1 MEDRRISEFSIYDPL
16 AGKTIFSDTSISY
29 VIPLYQRA
37 FAWEDKEIV
46 QLIDDIN
53 DFDNK
58 DGSSY
63 YLGAVIVSREG
74 NRYEVIDG
82 QQRLTALFLLLN
94 YLGLPMESI
103 LSFECRKKSGYT
115 LQMIVNDK
123 VLSID
128 DIDDSLLN
136 GKKIIENEF
145 GKYAKDEKEAFIN
158 KLSSVKIYRIE
169 VPENT
174 NLNHYFEIMNTRGE
188 QLEQQDILK
197 AKLMSYLDKGYM
209 ATFSK
214 IWDACSDMT
223 GYVQMHF
230 DTDMRAKIFGP
241 EWEYEPNCEIK
252 VDDRSDIGKSI
263 KDIINPKFV
272 VDHKSIIAD
281 SDDRVRFESIITFPY
296 FLLHVLKIYVW
307 ANGIE
312 CHIDELLDDKKLSD
326 TFTSVIDE
334 AKDKNLLNEAAFS
347 EGFVKCLLKCR
358 FLFDKYI
365 VKREFVNDDS
375 DGNWSIKAFH
385 SSGQQSKKKPYYS
398 NSCIGGKGE
407 WKQTYEARHR
417 RVLMLQSLLRVSYT
431 SPKIMH
437 WITELMRWLYIVSN
451 RDDMSQFE
459 VIIEKYICLGAGN
472 KTNGSVTIKD
482 YLDAGNY
489 DMGVNTPHL
498 VFNYLDYL
506 LWKRDQSKYSNF
518 VFEFRNS
525 VEHWYPQHPSEGTF
539 EQWTSDAGVNNFGNL
554 CIIQRNV
561 NSKFSNMSPE
571 SKQSTFEDMISKGS
585 IKLRIMAELVRDMI
599 HKGIDPNKDWKESG
613 YKQHGKNMLDILRN
627 ACELFVKC
635 SYDNSENK

>member
-1 MEDRRISEFSIYDPL
+1 MEDKRITEFSIYDPSTN
-16 AGKTIFSDTSISY
+16 KTIFSDLSISY

-37 FAWEDKEIV
+37 FAWEDKEII

-58 DGSSY
+58 NGRFY
-63 YLGAVIVSREG
+63 YLGAVIVSKEG
-74 NRYEVIDG
+74 KRYEVIDG

-94 YLGLPMESI
+94 YLGMPMENI
-103 LSFECRKKSGYT
+103 LSFECRKKSDST
-115 LQMIVNDK
+115 LQMIIDDK
-123 VLSID
+123 AISID

-145 GKYAKDEKEAFIN
+145 GKYTDYEKEVFIN

-169 VPENT
+169 VPDNT
-174 NLNHYFEIMNTRGE
+174 DLNHYFEIMNTRGE

-197 AKLMSYLDKGYM
+197 AQLLSYLDNSYM
-209 ATFSK
+209 STFSK

-230 DTDMRAKIFGP
+230 DTELRAEIFGS
-241 EWEYEPNCEIK
+241 EWENEPNCKFKVRDCSKSGKNIKEII
-252 VDDRSDIGKSI
+252 D
-263 KDIINPKFV
+263 PKFV
-272 VDHKSIIAD
+272 VDHKSEIAD

-312 CHIDELLDDKKLSD
+312 AHINELLDDKKLSD
-326 TFTSVIDE
+326 TFTSVIEEGTNGGSSLDR
-334 AKDKNLLNEAAFS
+334 AAFS
-347 EGFVKCLLKCR
+347 KGFIKCLLKCR

-375 DGNWSIKAFH
+375 DGDWSIKTFH
-385 SSGQQSKKKPYYS
+385 SSGTYSKKKPYYS
-398 NSCIGGKGE
+398 NSYIGVKGE
-407 WKQTYEARHR
+407 WKQTYDARHK

-437 WITELMRWLYIVSN
+437 WITELLKWVYVDSN
-451 RDDMSQFE
+451 RSDMSAFE
-459 VIIEKYICLGAGN
+459 GVIEEYICF
-472 KTNGSVTIKD
+472 GSESSASGSFTVRD
-482 YLDAGNY
+482 YIDSENY

-498 VFNYLDYL
+498 IFNYLDYL
-506 LWKRDQSKYSNF
+506 LWKKNQSKYSNF

-539 EQWTSDAGVNNFGNL
+539 EQWASDDGVNNLGNL

-561 NSKFSNMSPE
+561 NSRFSNMSPE

-585 IKLRIMAELVRDMI
+585 IKLRIMAEIVRKMNTE
-599 HKGIDPNKDWKESG
+599 GVNSNKEWKEKA
-613 YKQHGKNMLDILRN
+613 YKVHGNEMLEILKN
-627 ACELFVKC
+627 ACGI
-635 SYDNSENK
+635 

>member
-1 MEDRRISEFSIYDPL
+1 MEDKRISEFSIYDPS
-16 AGKTIFSDTSISY
+16 AEKTIFSDTSISY

-37 FAWEDKEIV
+37 FAWEDKEIL

-53 DFDNK
+53 DFDNEN
-58 DGSSY
+58 GSSY
-63 YLGAVIVSREG
+63 YLGAVIVSREE

-103 LSFECRKKSGYT
+103 LSFECRKKSDYT

-145 GKYAKDEKEAFIN
+145 GKYTDYEKDAFIN

-174 NLNHYFEIMNTRGE
+174 DLNHYFEIMNTRGE

-197 AKLMSYLDKGYM
+197 AQLMSYLDNRYM

-230 DTDMRAKIFGP
+230 DTDIRAEIFGS
-241 EWEYEPNCEIK
+241 EWEYEPNFKIK
-252 VDDRSDIGKSI
+252 IHDRSKNGKSI
-263 KDIINPKFV
+263 KDIIDPKFV

-307 ANGIE
+307 ANGIDA
-312 CHIDELLDDKKLSD
+312 HINELLDDKKLSE
-326 TFTSVIDE
+326 TFTGVIEEGTKNGDSL
-334 AKDKNLLNEAAFS
+334 DKAAFS
-347 EGFVKCLLKCR
+347 KGFVKCLLKCR

-375 DGNWSIKAFH
+375 DGSWSIKAFH

-398 NSCIGGKGE
+398 NSYIGVKGE
-407 WKQTYEARHR
+407 WKQTYDARHR

-437 WITELMRWLYIVSN
+437 WITELMKWLYIDSN

-459 VIIEKYICLGAGN
+459 AVIEEYICFGAEN
-472 KTNGSVTIKD
+472 SANGSVTVID
-482 YLDAGNY
+482 YLDAGDY

-506 LWKRDQSKYSNF
+506 LWKRNQSKYSNF

-539 EQWTSDAGVNNFGNL
+539 EQWAPDAGVNSFGNL

-585 IKLRIMAELVRDMI
+585 IKLRIMAEIVRDMI
-599 HKGIDPNKDWKESG
+599 HEGINPNKEWKESA
-613 YKQHGKNMLDILRN
+613 YEEHGNEMLEILRN
-627 ACELFVKC
+627 ACGL
-635 SYDNSENK
+635 

>member
-1 MEDRRISEFSIYDPL
+1 MEDKRITEISIYDPS
-16 AGKTIFSDTSISY
+16 AHKTIFSDTSISY

-58 DGSSY
+58 NGHSY
-63 YLGAVIVSREG
+63 YLGAVIVSKEG
-74 NRYEVIDG
+74 SCYEVIDG

-94 YLGLPMESI
+94 YLGMPMESI
-103 LSFECRKKSGYT
+103 LSFECRKKSDYT
-115 LQMIVNDK
+115 LQMIVDDK
-123 VLSID
+123 AIIID

-145 GKYAKDEKEAFIN
+145 GKYTDYEKKVFIN

-169 VPENT
+169 VPDNT
-174 NLNHYFEIMNTRGE
+174 DLNHYFEIMNTRGE

-197 AKLMSYLDKGYM
+197 AQLLSYLDNGYM

-230 DTDMRAKIFGP
+230 DTELRAEIFGS
-241 EWEYEPNCEIK
+241 EWENEPNCKIK
-252 VDDRSDIGKSI
+252 VRDGRKSGKSI
-263 KDIINPKFV
+263 REIIDPKFV
-272 VDHKSIIAD
+272 VDHKSEIAD

-307 ANGIE
+307 ANGIDA
-312 CHIDELLDDKKLSD
+312 HINELLDDKKLSD
-326 TFTSVIDE
+326 TFTSVIE
-334 AKDKNLLNEAAFS
+334 EGTKGGASLDKATFS
-347 EGFVKCLLKCR
+347 KGFIKCLLKCR

-375 DGNWSIKAFH
+375 DGDWSIKTFH
-385 SSGQQSKKKPYYS
+385 SSGMYSKKKPYYS
-398 NSCIGGKGE
+398 NSYIGVKGE
-407 WKQTYEARHR
+407 WKQTYDARHK
-417 RVLMLQSLLRVSYT
+417 RVLMLQALLRVSYT

-437 WITELMRWLYIVSN
+437 WITELLKWLYTDSN
-451 RDDMSQFE
+451 RWDMSAFE
-459 VIIEKYICLGAGN
+459 GVIEDYICFGSESN
-472 KTNGSVTIKD
+472 TNGSVTVMD
-482 YLDAGNY
+482 YIEAGDY

-498 VFNYLDYL
+498 IFNYLDYL
-506 LWKRDQSKYSNF
+506 LWKNNQSKYSNF

-525 VEHWYPQHPSEGTF
+525 VEHWYPQHPLEGTF
-539 EQWTSDAGVNNFGNL
+539 EQWAPDEGVNNFGNL

-585 IKLRIMAELVRDMI
+585 IKLRIMAEIIRKMNTDGVNS
-599 HKGIDPNKDWKESG
+599 NKEWKESA
-613 YKQHGKNMLDILRN
+613 YIEHRIEMLDILRN
-627 ACELFVKC
+627 ACDTAK
-635 SYDNSENK
+635 NK

>member
-1 MEDRRISEFSIYDPL
+1 MEDRRISEISIYDPS
-16 AGKTIFSDTSISY
+16 AKKTIFSDTLISY

-58 DGSSY
+58 NGSSY
-63 YLGAVIVSREG
+63 YLGAVIVSREE

-103 LSFECRKKSGYT
+103 LSFECRKKSDNT

-123 VLSID
+123 VLSSD

-145 GKYAKDEKEAFIN
+145 GKYTDYEKEDFIN

-174 NLNHYFEIMNTRGE
+174 DLNHYFEIMNTRGE

-197 AKLMSYLDKGYM
+197 AQLMSYLDNRYM

-230 DTDMRAKIFGP
+230 DTDIRTEIFGS
-241 EWEYEPNCEIK
+241 EWEDEPNCKIK
-252 VDDRSDIGKSI
+252 IHDRSKSGKSI
-263 KDIINPKFV
+263 KDIIDPKFV

-307 ANGIE
+307 ANGIDA
-312 CHIDELLDDKKLSD
+312 HINELLDDKKLSD
-326 TFTSVIDE
+326 TFISVLEEGTKKGDSL
-334 AKDKNLLNEAAFS
+334 DKASFS
-347 EGFVKCLLKCR
+347 KGFIKCLLKCR

-365 VKREFVNDDS
+365 VKREFVNDDY
-375 DGNWSIKAFH
+375 DGNWSMKAFH

-398 NSCIGGKGE
+398 NSYIGVKGE
-407 WKQTYEARHR
+407 WKQTYDARHR

-437 WITELMRWLYIVSN
+437 WITELMRWLYIDSH

-459 VIIEKYICLGAGN
+459 AVIEEYICFGGESSA
-472 KTNGSVTIKD
+472 NGSVTIRD
-482 YLDAGNY
+482 YLETRDY

-506 LWKRDQSKYSNF
+506 LWKMDQSKYSNF

-539 EQWTSDAGVNNFGNL
+539 EQWAPDAGVNNFGNL

-585 IKLRIMAELVRDMI
+585 IKLRIMAEIVREMI
-599 HKGIDPNKDWKESG
+599 HEGVNPNKEWKEG
-613 YKQHGKNMLDILRN
+613 AYIDHGNKMLEILRD
-627 ACELFVKC
+627 ACGIQDE
-635 SYDNSENK
+635 

>member
-1 MEDRRISEFSIYDPL
+1 MTDERISEFSIYDPSNE
-16 AGKTIFSDTSISY
+16 KTIFSDVSISY

-53 DFDNK
+53 DFNNK

-63 YLGAVIVSREG
+63 YLGSVIVSRKEDQ
-74 NRYEVIDG
+74 YEVIDG
-82 QQRLTALFLLLN
+82 QQRLTALFLLLKHLN
-94 YLGLPMESI
+94 LPMEKI
-103 LSFECRKKSGYT
+103 LSFECRKKSDNT
-115 LQMIVNDK
+115 LQMIFDDK
-123 VLSID
+123 LLSID

-145 GKYAKDEKEAFIN
+145 EKYTPDDRNAFIN

-174 NLNHYFEIMNTRGE
+174 DLNHYFEIMNTRGE

-197 AKLMSYLDKGYM
+197 AQLMSCLEYDYT

-230 DTDMRAKIFGP
+230 GTDIRSKIFDTD
-241 EWEYEPNCEIK
+241 WESEPDC
-252 VDDRSDIGKSI
+252 DIELHVRNKSGKSI
-263 KDIINPKFV
+263 RDIIDPKFV
-272 VDHKSIIAD
+272 VDNKSEIAD

-296 FLLHVLKIYVW
+296 FLLHVLKIYVEVD
-307 ANGIE
+307 GIDVQ
-312 CHIDELLDDKKLSD
+312 INELLDDKNLID
-326 TFTSVIDE
+326 TFASVIDKGTK
-334 AKDKNLLNEAAFS
+334 AGKPVDKADFS
-347 EGFVKCLLKCR
+347 KGFVKCLLKCR

-365 VKREFVNDDS
+365 VKREFINDDS
-375 DGNWSIKAFH
+375 DGNWSIKSFH

-398 NSCIGGKGE
+398 NSDFRFKGE
-407 WKQTYEARHR
+407 WNQHYEARHKR
-417 RVLMLQSLLRVSYT
+417 ILMLQSLLRVSYT

-437 WITELMRWLYIVSN
+437 WITELMKWLYIDSN
-451 RDDMSQFE
+451 RDDLSRFE
-459 VIIEKYICLGAGN
+459 AVIEKYICVGAESSA
-472 KTNGSVTIKD
+472 NGSVTVKG
-482 YLDAGNY
+482 YLDAGDY

-539 EQWTSDAGVNNFGNL
+539 EQWTTDAGVNTFGNL

-571 SKQSTFEDMISKGS
+571 SKQSTFKDMISKGS
-585 IKLRIMAELVRDMI
+585 IKLRIMAEKVNEIVRN
-599 HKGIDPNKDWKESG
+599 GNDPNREWKENACRE
-613 YKQHGKNMLDILRN
+613 HEEEMLDILRD
-627 ACELFVKC
+627 ACGL
-635 SYDNSENK
+635 NG

>member
-1 MEDRRISEFSIYDPL
+1 MEDRRISEFSIYDPS
-16 AGKTIFSDTSISY
+16 AKKTIFSDTLISY

-58 DGSSY
+58 NGSSY
-63 YLGAVIVSREG
+63 YLGAVIVSREE

-103 LSFECRKKSGYT
+103 LSFECRKKSDNT

-145 GKYAKDEKEAFIN
+145 GKYTDYEKEDFIN

-174 NLNHYFEIMNTRGE
+174 DLNHYFEIMNTRGE

-197 AKLMSYLDKGYM
+197 AQLMSYLDNRYM

-230 DTDMRAKIFGP
+230 DTDIRAEIFGS
-241 EWEYEPNCEIK
+241 EWEDEPNCKIK
-252 VDDRSDIGKSI
+252 IHDRSKSGKSI
-263 KDIINPKFV
+263 KDIIDPKFV

-307 ANGIE
+307 ANGIDA
-312 CHIDELLDDKKLSD
+312 HINELLDDKKLSD
-326 TFTSVIDE
+326 TFISVLE
-334 AKDKNLLNEAAFS
+334 EGTKNGNSLDKASFS
-347 EGFVKCLLKCR
+347 KGFIKCLLKCR

-375 DGNWSIKAFH
+375 DGNWSMKAFH

-398 NSCIGGKGE
+398 NSYIGVKGE
-407 WKQTYEARHR
+407 WKQTYDARHR

-437 WITELMRWLYIVSN
+437 WITELMRWLYIDSN

-459 VIIEKYICLGAGN
+459 AVIEEYICFGAESSA
-472 KTNGSVTIKD
+472 NGSVTVKD
-482 YLDAGNY
+482 YLDAGDY

-518 VFEFRNS
+518 AFEFRNS

-539 EQWTSDAGVNNFGNL
+539 EQWAPDAGVNNFGNL

-585 IKLRIMAELVRDMI
+585 IKLRIMAEIVREMI
-599 HKGIDPNKDWKESG
+599 HEGVNPNKEWKESA
-613 YKQHGKNMLDILRN
+613 YIEHGRKMLEILRD
-627 ACELFVKC
+627 ACGIQDE
-635 SYDNSENK
+635 

>member
-1 MEDRRISEFSIYDPL
+1 MEDKRISEFSIYDPTVE
-16 AGKTIFSDTSISY
+16 KTIFSDTSISY

-58 DGSSY
+58 NGSSY
-63 YLGAVIVSREG
+63 YLGAVIVSREE

-94 YLGLPMESI
+94 YLGMPMERI
-103 LSFECRKKSGYT
+103 LSFECRKKSDYT
-115 LQMIVNDK
+115 LQMIVDDK

-145 GKYAKDEKEAFIN
+145 GKYTDYEKEAFIN

-174 NLNHYFEIMNTRGE
+174 DLNHYFEIMNTRGE

-197 AKLMSYLDKGYM
+197 AQLMSYLDNSYM

-230 DTDMRAKIFGP
+230 DTDIRAEIFGS
-241 EWEYEPNCEIK
+241 EWEYEPNCNIRIH
-252 VDDRSDIGKSI
+252 DRSKSGKSI
-263 KDIINPKFV
+263 KDIIDSKFV
-272 VDHKSIIAD
+272 VDHKSIITD

-307 ANGIE
+307 ANGIDA
-312 CHIDELLDDKKLSD
+312 HINELLDDKKLSE
-326 TFTSVIDE
+326 TFTSVIEEGTKNGDLL
-334 AKDKNLLNEAAFS
+334 DKASFS

-375 DGNWSIKAFH
+375 DGSWSIKAFH

-398 NSCIGGKGE
+398 NSYIGVKGE
-407 WKQTYEARHR
+407 WKQTYDARHR

-437 WITELMRWLYIVSN
+437 WITELLRWLYMNSN

-459 VIIEKYICLGAGN
+459 AVIEEYICFGAGGSV
-472 KTNGSVTIKD
+472 NGSVTIKD
-482 YLDAGNY
+482 YLDAGDY

-539 EQWTSDAGVNNFGNL
+539 EQWAPDAGVNNFGNL

-585 IKLRIMAELVRDMI
+585 IKLRIMAEIVRNMI
-599 HKGIDPNKDWKESG
+599 HEGNNPNKEWKESA
-613 YKQHGKNMLDILRN
+613 YEEHGNEMLEILRN
-627 ACELFVKC
+627 ACEI
-635 SYDNSENK
+635 

>member
-1 MEDRRISEFSIYDPL
+1 MEDKQISEFSIYDP
-16 AGKTIFSDTSISY
+16 AAEKTIFSDTSISY

-53 DFDNK
+53 DFDNNN
-58 DGSSY
+58 GSSY

-103 LSFECRKKSGYT
+103 LSFECRKKSDNT
-115 LQMIVNDK
+115 LQMIVKDK

-128 DIDDSLLN
+128 DIDDSLFN

-145 GKYAKDEKEAFIN
+145 GKYTDYEKEAFIK

-174 NLNHYFEIMNTRGE
+174 DLNHYFEIMNTRGE

-197 AKLMSYLDKGYM
+197 AQLMSYLDNSYM

-230 DTDMRAKIFGP
+230 DTDIRAEIFGS
-241 EWEYEPNCEIK
+241 EWEYEPNCKIK
-252 VDDRSDIGKSI
+252 IHDRSNSGKSI
-263 KDIINPKFV
+263 KDIIDPKFV

-307 ANGIE
+307 TNGIE
-312 CHIDELLDDKKLSD
+312 AHINELLDDKKLSD
-326 TFTSVIDE
+326 TFTSVIE
-334 AKDKNLLNEAAFS
+334 EGTKNGTPLDKAAFS
-347 EGFVKCLLKCR
+347 KGFVKCLLKCR

-398 NSCIGGKGE
+398 NSYIGVKGE
-407 WKQTYEARHR
+407 WKQTYDARHR

-437 WITELMRWLYIVSN
+437 WITELMKWLYIDTN
-451 RDDMSQFE
+451 RDDMSWFE
-459 VIIEKYICLGAGN
+459 AVIEEYICFGAESN
-472 KTNGSVTIKD
+472 ANGSVTVKD
-482 YLDAGNY
+482 YLDAGDY

-539 EQWTSDAGVNNFGNL
+539 EQWASDAGVNNFGNL

-585 IKLRIMAELVRDMI
+585 IKLRIMAEIVRDMI
-599 HKGIDPNKDWKESG
+599 HDGINPNKEWKESA
-613 YKQHGKNMLDILRN
+613 YMKHGKEMLEILWN
-627 ACELFVKC
+627 ACEV
-635 SYDNSENK
+635 SY

>member
-1 MEDRRISEFSIYDPL
+1 MEDKRISEFSIYDPSNE
-16 AGKTIFSDTSISY
+16 KTIFSDTTISY

-58 DGSSY
+58 NGRSY
-63 YLGAVIVSREG
+63 YLGSVIVSKEG

-94 YLGLPMESI
+94 YLDLPMESI
-103 LSFECRKKSGYT
+103 LSFECRKKSDYT
-115 LQMIVNDK
+115 LQMIINDATI
-123 VLSID
+123 SID
-128 DIDDSLLN
+128 DFDDSLLN

-145 GKYAKDEKEAFIN
+145 GKYTDDEKEIFVS

-174 NLNHYFEIMNTRGE
+174 DLNHYFEIMNTRGE

-197 AKLMSYLDKGYM
+197 AQLLSYLDKGYM

-230 DTDMRAKIFGP
+230 DTNLREEIFGY
-241 EWEYEPNCEIK
+241 EWESEPNCKIK
-252 VDDRSDIGKSI
+252 VRDRSTSGKGI
-263 KDIINPKFV
+263 REIIDPKFV
-272 VDHKSIIAD
+272 VDQKSEIAD

-307 ANGIE
+307 ANGIDAR
-312 CHIDELLDDKKLSD
+312 INELLDDKKLSD
-326 TFTSVIDE
+326 TFTGVIE
-334 AKDKNLLNEAAFS
+334 EGTKGGASLDKAAFS
-347 EGFVKCLLKCR
+347 KGFIKCLLKCR

-375 DGNWSIKAFH
+375 DGDWSIKTFH
-385 SSGQQSKKKPYYS
+385 SSGQRSKKKPYYS
-398 NSCIGGKGE
+398 NSYIGVKGE
-407 WKQTYEARHR
+407 WKQTYDARHK
-417 RVLMLQSLLRVSYT
+417 RVLMLQALLRVSYT

-437 WITELMRWLYIVSN
+437 WITELLKWLYTDSN
-451 RDDMSQFE
+451 RWDMSAFE
-459 VIIEKYICLGAGN
+459 GVIEDYICFGTENNA
-472 KTNGSVTIKD
+472 NGSVTVMD
-482 YLDAGNY
+482 YLESGDY

-498 VFNYLDYL
+498 IFNYLDYL
-506 LWKRDQSKYSNF
+506 LWRDSQSKYANF

-539 EQWTSDAGVNNFGNL
+539 EQWGPDEGVNNLGNL
-554 CIIQRNV
+554 CIVQRNV

-585 IKLRIMAELVRDMI
+585 IKLRIMAEMVRKMSA
-599 HKGIDPNKDWKESG
+599 KGVNPNKEWKENA
-613 YKQHGKNMLDILRN
+613 YIEHGNKMIELLRN
-627 ACELFVKC
+627 ACGI
-635 SYDNSENK
+635 

>member
-1 MEDRRISEFSIYDPL
+1 MEDKRISEFSIYDPS
-16 AGKTIFSDTSISY
+16 AEKTIFSDTSISY

-58 DGSSY
+58 NGSSY
-63 YLGAVIVSREG
+63 YLGAVIVSRED

-94 YLGLPMESI
+94 YLDLPMESI
-103 LSFECRKKSGYT
+103 LSFECRKKSDYT

-123 VLSID
+123 MLSID

-145 GKYAKDEKEAFIN
+145 GKYTDYEKEVFIN

-174 NLNHYFEIMNTRGE
+174 DLNHYFEIMNTRGE

-197 AKLMSYLDKGYM
+197 AQLMSYLDNRYM

-230 DTDMRAKIFGP
+230 DTDIRAEIFGS
-241 EWEYEPNCEIK
+241 EWEYEPNCNIK
-252 VDDRSDIGKSI
+252 VRDRSKSGKSI
-263 KDIINPKFV
+263 KDIIDPKFV
-272 VDHKSIIAD
+272 VDHKSVIAD

-312 CHIDELLDDKKLSD
+312 AHINELLDDKKLSD
-326 TFTSVIDE
+326 TFTSVIE
-334 AKDKNLLNEAAFS
+334 EGTKEGNSLDKAAFS
-347 EGFVKCLLKCR
+347 KGFVKCLLKCR
-358 FLFDKYI
+358 YLFDKYI

-398 NSCIGGKGE
+398 NSYIGVKGE
-407 WKQTYEARHR
+407 WKQTYDARHR

-431 SPKIMH
+431 SPKIIH
-437 WITELMRWLYIVSN
+437 WITELMRWLYIDSN
-451 RDDMSQFE
+451 RNDMSQFE
-459 VIIEKYICLGAGN
+459 AVIEEYICFGVESNA
-472 KTNGSVTIKD
+472 NGSVTVKD
-482 YLDAGNY
+482 YLDAGDY

-539 EQWTSDAGVNNFGNL
+539 EQWAPDAGVNSFGNL

-585 IKLRIMAELVRDMI
+585 IKLRIMAEIVRDMI
-599 HKGIDPNKDWKESG
+599 HEGVNPNKEWKESA
-613 YKQHGKNMLDILRN
+613 YEEHGNEMLEILRN
-627 ACELFVKC
+627 ACGL
-635 SYDNSENK
+635 

>member
-1 MEDRRISEFSIYDPL
+1 MEDRRISEFSIYDPS
-16 AGKTIFSDTSISY
+16 AKKTIFSDTLISY

-58 DGSSY
+58 NGSSY
-63 YLGAVIVSREG
+63 YLGAVIVSREE

-103 LSFECRKKSGYT
+103 LSFECRKKSDNT

-145 GKYAKDEKEAFIN
+145 GKYTDYEKEDFIN

-174 NLNHYFEIMNTRGE
+174 DLNHYFEIMNTRGE

-197 AKLMSYLDKGYM
+197 AQLMSYLDNRYM

-230 DTDMRAKIFGP
+230 DTDIRAEIFGS
-241 EWEYEPNCEIK
+241 EWEDDPNCKIK
-252 VDDRSDIGKSI
+252 IHDRSKSGKSI
-263 KDIINPKFV
+263 KDIIDPKFV

-307 ANGIE
+307 ANGIDA
-312 CHIDELLDDKKLSD
+312 HINELLDDKKLSD
-326 TFTSVIDE
+326 TFISVLEEGTKKGDSLDKTS
-334 AKDKNLLNEAAFS
+334 FS
-347 EGFVKCLLKCR
+347 KGFIKCLLKCR

-398 NSCIGGKGE
+398 NSYIGVKGE
-407 WKQTYEARHR
+407 WKQTYDARHR

-437 WITELMRWLYIVSN
+437 WITELMRWLYIDSN

-459 VIIEKYICLGAGN
+459 AVIEEYICFGAESSA
-472 KTNGSVTIKD
+472 NGSVTVKD
-482 YLDAGNY
+482 YLDAGDY

-539 EQWTSDAGVNNFGNL
+539 EQWAPDAGVNNFGNL

-585 IKLRIMAELVRDMI
+585 IKLRIMAEIVREMI
-599 HKGIDPNKDWKESG
+599 HEGVNPNKEWKESA
-613 YKQHGKNMLDILRN
+613 YIEHGSKMLEILRD
-627 ACELFVKC
+627 ACGIQDE
-635 SYDNSENK
+635 

>member
-1 MEDRRISEFSIYDPL
+1 MEDKRISEFSIYDPL
-16 AGKTIFSDTSISY
+16 AEKTIFSDTSISY

-58 DGSSY
+58 NGSSY
-63 YLGAVIVSREG
+63 YLGAVIVSREE

-103 LSFECRKKSGYT
+103 LSFECRKKSDYT

-145 GKYAKDEKEAFIN
+145 GKYTDYEKEAFIN

-174 NLNHYFEIMNTRGE
+174 DLNHYFEIMNTRGE

-197 AKLMSYLDKGYM
+197 AQLMSYLDNRYM

-230 DTDMRAKIFGP
+230 DTDIRAEIFGS
-241 EWEYEPNCEIK
+241 EWEYEPNCKIK
-252 VDDRSDIGKSI
+252 IHDRSKNGKSI
-263 KDIINPKFV
+263 KDIIDPKFV

-307 ANGIE
+307 ANGIDA
-312 CHIDELLDDKKLSD
+312 HINELLDDKKLSE
-326 TFTSVIDE
+326 TFTGVIEEGTKNGDSL
-334 AKDKNLLNEAAFS
+334 DKAAFS
-347 EGFVKCLLKCR
+347 KGFVKCLLKCR

-375 DGNWSIKAFH
+375 DGSWSIKAFH

-398 NSCIGGKGE
+398 NSYIGVKGE
-407 WKQTYEARHR
+407 WKQTYDARHR

-437 WITELMRWLYIVSN
+437 WITELMKWLYIDSN

-459 VIIEKYICLGAGN
+459 VVIEEYICFGAEN
-472 KTNGSVTIKD
+472 SANGSVTVID
-482 YLDAGNY
+482 YLDAGDY

-506 LWKRDQSKYSNF
+506 LWKRNQSKYSNF

-539 EQWTSDAGVNNFGNL
+539 EQWAPDAGVNSFGNL

-585 IKLRIMAELVRDMI
+585 IKLRIMAEIVRDMI
-599 HKGIDPNKDWKESG
+599 HEGINPNKEWKESA
-613 YKQHGKNMLDILRN
+613 YEEHGNEMLEILRN
-627 ACELFVKC
+627 ACGL
-635 SYDNSENK
+635 

>member
-1 MEDRRISEFSIYDPL
+1 MEDKRISEFSIYDPL
-16 AGKTIFSDTSISY
+16 AEKTIFSDTSISY

-58 DGSSY
+58 NGSSY
-63 YLGAVIVSREG
+63 YLGAVIVSREE

-103 LSFECRKKSGYT
+103 LSFECRKKSDYT

-145 GKYAKDEKEAFIN
+145 GKYTDYEKEAFIN

-174 NLNHYFEIMNTRGE
+174 DLNHYFEIMNTRGE

-197 AKLMSYLDKGYM
+197 AQLMSYLDNRYM

-230 DTDMRAKIFGP
+230 DTDIRAEIFGS
-241 EWEYEPNCEIK
+241 EWEYEPNCKIK
-252 VDDRSDIGKSI
+252 VHDRSKSGKSI
-263 KDIINPKFV
+263 KDIIDPKFV

-307 ANGIE
+307 ANGIDA
-312 CHIDELLDDKKLSD
+312 HINELLDDKKLSE
-326 TFTSVIDE
+326 TFTSVIEEGTKNGDLL
-334 AKDKNLLNEAAFS
+334 DKASFS
-347 EGFVKCLLKCR
+347 KGFVKCLLKCR

-375 DGNWSIKAFH
+375 DGSWSIKAFH

-398 NSCIGGKGE
+398 NSYIGVKGE
-407 WKQTYEARHR
+407 WKQTYDARHR

-437 WITELMRWLYIVSN
+437 WITELLRWLYIDSN

-459 VIIEKYICLGAGN
+459 SVIEEYICFGVESSA
-472 KTNGSVTIKD
+472 NGSVTVKD
-482 YLDAGNY
+482 YLDAGDY

-506 LWKRDQSKYSNF
+506 LWKRDQSKYSDF

-539 EQWTSDAGVNNFGNL
+539 EQWAPDAGVNSFGNL

-585 IKLRIMAELVRDMI
+585 IKLRIMAEIVRDMI
-599 HKGIDPNKDWKESG
+599 HEGINPNKEWKESA
-613 YKQHGKNMLDILRN
+613 YEEHGNEMLEILRS
-627 ACELFVKC
+627 ACGL
-635 SYDNSENK
+635 

>member
-1 MEDRRISEFSIYDPL
+1 MEDKRISEFSIYDP
-16 AGKTIFSDTSISY
+16 AAEKTIFSDTSISY

-53 DFDNK
+53 DFDNNN
-58 DGSSY
+58 GSSY
-63 YLGAVIVSREG
+63 YLGAVIVSKDG

-94 YLGLPMESI
+94 YLGLPMERV
-103 LSFECRKKSGYT
+103 LSFECRKKSDYT

-145 GKYAKDEKEAFIN
+145 GKYTDYEKEAFIN

-174 NLNHYFEIMNTRGE
+174 DLNHYFEIMNTRGE

-197 AKLMSYLDKGYM
+197 AQLMSYLDNSYM

-230 DTDMRAKIFGP
+230 DTDIRAEIFGS
-241 EWEYEPNCEIK
+241 EWEYEPNCKIK
-252 VDDRSDIGKSI
+252 IHDRSNSGKSI
-263 KDIINPKFV
+263 KDIIDPKFV

-296 FLLHVLKIYVW
+296 FLLHILKIYVW
-307 ANGIE
+307 TNGIE
-312 CHIDELLDDKKLSD
+312 AHINELLDDKKLSD
-326 TFTSVIDE
+326 TFTSVIE
-334 AKDKNLLNEAAFS
+334 EGTKNGTPLDKAAFS
-347 EGFVKCLLKCR
+347 KGFVKCLLKCR

-398 NSCIGGKGE
+398 NSYIGVKGE
-407 WKQTYEARHR
+407 WKQTYDARHR

-437 WITELMRWLYIVSN
+437 WITELMKWLYIDTN
-451 RDDMSQFE
+451 RDDMSRFE
-459 VIIEKYICLGAGN
+459 AVIEEYICFGAESN
-472 KTNGSVTIKD
+472 ANGSVTVKD
-482 YLDAGNY
+482 YLDAGDY

-539 EQWTSDAGVNNFGNL
+539 EQWASDAGVNNFGNL
-554 CIIQRNV
+554 SIIQRNV

-585 IKLRIMAELVRDMI
+585 IKLRIMAEIVRDMI
-599 HKGIDPNKDWKESG
+599 HDGINPNKEWKENT
-613 YKQHGKNMLDILRN
+613 YITHGNEMLEILKN
-627 ACELFVKC
+627 ACGF
-635 SYDNSENK
+635 

>member
-1 MEDRRISEFSIYDPL
+1 MEDKRIAEFSVYDL
-16 AGKTIFSDTSISY
+16 SAKKTIFSDTSISY

-58 DGSSY
+58 DGNSY
-63 YLGAVIVSREG
+63 YLGAIIVSRKD

-94 YLGLPMESI
+94 YLDLPMESI
-103 LSFECRKKSGYT
+103 LSFECRKKSDYT

-128 DIDDSLLN
+128 DTDDSLLN

-145 GKYAKDEKEAFIN
+145 GKYTDSEKEAFIN

-169 VPENT
+169 VPEYT
-174 NLNHYFEIMNTRGE
+174 DLNHYFEIMNTRGE

-197 AKLMSYLDKGYM
+197 ADLMSSLDEKYM

-230 DTDMRAKIFGP
+230 DTDIRAEIFGSN
-241 EWEYEPNCEIK
+241 WEYAPNCKFE
-252 VDDRSDIGKSI
+252 VHDDRKSGKSI
-263 KDIINPKFV
+263 KDIIIDPKFV
-272 VDHKSIIAD
+272 FDNKSIVSD
-281 SDDRVRFESIITFPY
+281 SDGRVRFESIITFPY

-312 CHIDELLDDKKLSD
+312 AHINELLDDKKLSD
-326 TFTSVIDE
+326 TFSSVIE
-334 AKDKNLLNEAAFS
+334 KGTKDGCLLDKAAFS
-347 EGFVKCLLKCR
+347 KGFVRCLLKCR
-358 FLFDKYI
+358 FLFDKFI

-375 DGNWSIKAFH
+375 DGDWSIKSLH

-398 NSCIGGKGE
+398 NSYFGVKNE
-407 WKQTYEARHR
+407 WEQTYKARHR

-431 SPKIMH
+431 SPKVMH
-437 WITELMRWLYIVSN
+437 WITELMRWLYIDSN
-451 RDDMSQFE
+451 RDDMSRFE
-459 VIIEKYICLGAGN
+459 AVIEEYICFGAASN
-472 KTNGSVTIKD
+472 ANGSVTVKD
-482 YLDAGNY
+482 YLNAGNY

-498 VFNYLDYL
+498 IFNYLDYL
-506 LWKRDQSKYSNF
+506 LWKRDLSKYSNF

-525 VEHWYPQHPSEGTF
+525 VEHWYPRHPSEGTF
-539 EQWTSDAGVNNFGNL
+539 EQWAPDAGVNSFGNL

-571 SKQSTFEDMISKGS
+571 SKQSTFEDMISNGS
-585 IKLRIMAELVRDMI
+585 IKLRIMAEIVRKML
-599 HKGIDPNKDWKESG
+599 HEGVSPNKEWKESA
-613 YKQHGKNMLDILRN
+613 YKEHENEMLKILRS
-627 ACELFVKC
+627 ACGL
-635 SYDNSENK
+635 

>member
-1 MEDRRISEFSIYDPL
+1 MEDKRITEFSVYDPS
-16 AGKTIFSDTSISY
+16 ANKTIFSDTSISY

-46 QLIDDIN
+46 QLIDDIS
-53 DFDNK
+53 DFDDK
-58 DGSSY
+58 DGNSY
-63 YLGAVIVSREG
+63 YLGAIIVSREG

-103 LSFECRKKSGYT
+103 LSFECRKNSDYT

-123 VLSID
+123 VFSID
-128 DIDDSLLN
+128 DVDDSLLN
-136 GKKIIENEF
+136 GKKIIENELS
-145 GKYAKDEKEAFIN
+145 KYTIYEKEAFII

-169 VPENT
+169 VPKNT
-174 NLNHYFEIMNTRGE
+174 DLNHYFEIMNTRDE

-197 AKLMSYLDKGYM
+197 AQLMSCLDNRYM
-209 ATFSK
+209 TIFSR

-230 DTDMRAKIFGP
+230 DTSVRAEIFGS
-241 EWEYEPNCEIK
+241 EWENEPSCEIT
-252 VDDRSDIGKSI
+252 VNDCNRSGKNI
-263 KDIINPKFV
+263 KDIIDPKFV
-272 VDHKSIIAD
+272 VDCKSVIAD
-281 SDDRVRFESIITFPY
+281 SDDKVRFESIITFPY

-307 ANGIE
+307 ANGIVA
-312 CHIDELLDDKKLSD
+312 HINELLDDKRLSD
-326 TFTSVIDE
+326 TFTSVIE
-334 AKDKNLLNEAAFS
+334 NGTKDGYSLDKAAFAK
-347 EGFVKCLLKCR
+347 GFVECLLKCR

-365 VKREFVNDDS
+365 IKREFINDDS
-375 DGNWSIKAFH
+375 DGDWSIKAFH
-385 SSGQQSKKKPYYS
+385 SSGRESKKKPYYA
-398 NSCIGGKGE
+398 NSYLGVKWE
-407 WKQTYEARHR
+407 REQTYKSRHKR
-417 RVLMLQSLLRVSYT
+417 GLMLQSLLRVSYT

-437 WITELMRWLYIVSN
+437 WITELMRWLYIDSN
-451 RDDMSQFE
+451 RNDMSQFE
-459 VIIEKYICLGAGN
+459 AVIEKYICIGTENNA
-472 KTNGSVTIKD
+472 NGSVTIKD
-482 YLDAGNY
+482 YLDAGDY
-489 DMGVNTPHL
+489 DMGVNTPHI

-539 EQWTSDAGVNNFGNL
+539 EQWSPDAGVNNFGNL

-585 IKLRIMAELVRDMI
+585 IKLRIMAEIVRTMI
-599 HKGIDPNKDWKESG
+599 HEGVNPNKKWKESA
-613 YKQHGKNMLDILRN
+613 YKDHENEMLKILRS
-627 ACELFVKC
+627 ACGL
-635 SYDNSENK
+635 

>member
-1 MEDRRISEFSIYDPL
+1 MEDRRISEFSIYDPS
-16 AGKTIFSDTSISY
+16 AKKTIFSDPLISY

-58 DGSSY
+58 NGSSY
-63 YLGAVIVSREG
+63 YLGAVIVSREE

-103 LSFECRKKSGYT
+103 LSFECRKKSDYT

-145 GKYAKDEKEAFIN
+145 GKYTDYEKEDFIN

-174 NLNHYFEIMNTRGE
+174 DLNHYFEIMNTRGE

-197 AKLMSYLDKGYM
+197 AQLMSYLDNRYM
-209 ATFSK
+209 STFSK

-230 DTDMRAKIFGP
+230 DTDIRAEIFGS
-241 EWEYEPNCEIK
+241 EWEDEPNCKIK
-252 VDDRSDIGKSI
+252 IHDRSKSGKSI
-263 KDIINPKFV
+263 KDIIDLKFV

-307 ANGIE
+307 ANGIDA
-312 CHIDELLDDKKLSD
+312 HINELLDDKKLSD
-326 TFTSVIDE
+326 TFISVLEEGTKKGDSL
-334 AKDKNLLNEAAFS
+334 DKASFS
-347 EGFVKCLLKCR
+347 KGFIKCLLKCR

-398 NSCIGGKGE
+398 NSYIGVKGE
-407 WKQTYEARHR
+407 WKQTYDARHR

-437 WITELMRWLYIVSN
+437 WITELMRWLYIDSN

-459 VIIEKYICLGAGN
+459 AVIEEYICFGAESSA
-472 KTNGSVTIKD
+472 NGSVTVKD
-482 YLDAGNY
+482 YLDAGDY

-539 EQWTSDAGVNNFGNL
+539 EQWAPDAGVNNFGNL

-585 IKLRIMAELVRDMI
+585 IKLRIMAEIVREMI
-599 HKGIDPNKDWKESG
+599 HEGVNPNKEWKESA
-613 YKQHGKNMLDILRN
+613 YIEHGSKMLEILRD
-627 ACELFVKC
+627 ACGIQDE
-635 SYDNSENK
+635 